1 MRRIST
7 SQARRYALAAQGFAE
22 GRPGGRVDVRH
33 FRRVV
38 SRVGLIQLDSVNVF
52 SRAHF
57 MPFFSRLGPYDR
69 DALDA
74 WLWRSGE
81 MFEYWGHEASL
92 IPADQHRLF
101 RWRMDQ
107 ELNWKAMKRLQEQQ
121 PGYIDE
127 VMSQVEVSG
136 PLRTRELEDPG
147 KRQNRTM
154 WNWSH
159 GKLALE
165 VLFLQ
170 GKVTTA
176 DRPNFTRMYDVTD
189 RVIAPEHLGGPGLGE
204 DDAQAALLAQAARF
218 MGVATADDL
227 GDYYRIRMPLVRPL
241 VQGLVDRG
249 ELVEVVVEGWD
260 KPGYLHPDATLPRLT
275 RGTALLSPFDSLVW
289 YRPRTER
296 IWDFHYRIEIYVP
309 EPKRVFGYYVLP
321 FLLDGDLV
329 ARLDLKTDRKAG
341 VLRVRGA
348 FAEPGVDKVA
358 VGRALRHELELV
370 ATWLG
375 MGDVEVARNGDLASV
390 L

>member
-1 MRRIST
+1 MRRISS
-7 SQARRYALAAQGFAE
+7 SQARRYALAAQGFIE
-22 GRPGGRVDVRH
+22 GRPGGRVDIRH
-33 FRRVV
+33 FRKVV

-57 MPFFSRLGPYDR
+57 MPFFSRLGSYDR

-101 RWRMDQ
+101 RWRMGQ

-127 VMSQVEVSG
+127 VMSQVEASG

-147 KRQNRTM
+147 ERQNRTM

-189 RVIAPEHLGGPGLGE
+189 RVIAPEHLGGPGLGG
-204 DDAQAALLAQAARF
+204 DDARAALLAQAARF

-249 ELVEVVVEGWD
+249 ELVEVEVEGWN
-260 KPGYLHPDATLPRLT
+260 KPGYLHPDATLPRSA

-289 YRPRTER
+289 FRPRTER
-296 IWDFHYRIEIYVP
+296 LWDFHYRIEIYVP

-329 ARLDLKTDRKAG
+329 ARVDLKTDRKAG

-348 FAEPGVDKVA
+348 FAEPDVDRVA

-375 MGDVEVARNGDLASV
+375 MGDVEVARNGNLASV